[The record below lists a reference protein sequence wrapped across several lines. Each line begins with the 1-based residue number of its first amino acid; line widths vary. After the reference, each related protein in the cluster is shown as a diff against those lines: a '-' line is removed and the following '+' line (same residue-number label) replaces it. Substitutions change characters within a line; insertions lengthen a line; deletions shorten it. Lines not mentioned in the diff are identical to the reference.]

1 MKIINLP
8 IQCFDE
14 ASKYIIDNKL
24 QNAVLEFAYFGK
36 PVGINKANLV
46 VYELR
51 TKYWWTNK
59 SYIFRLVFHKFQK
72 SINLGLL
79 FLFIKILANKLSKY
93 DNKSSKLLTILSKSD
108 NLLIELFNDDSIMCL
123 LKSIPYTEILE
134 NTTYTSYL
142 RCNVGEVGTLKYE
155 VTELPSMLVCKNGKV
170 VKVISGYFEDKNK
183 DKFFKLLKQYWQIHT
198 ICV

>member
-1 MKIINLP
+1 M
-8 IQCFDE
+8 
-14 ASKYIIDNKL
+14 
-24 QNAVLEFAYFGK
+24 
-36 PVGINKANLV
+36 
-46 VYELR
+46 
-51 TKYWWTNK
+51 
-59 SYIFRLVFHKFQK
+59 
-72 SINLGLL
+72 
-79 FLFIKILANKLSKY
+79 ANKLSKY

-183 DKFFKLLKQYWQIHT
+183 DQLFKLLK
-198 ICV
+198 